1 VYTVVDSGANFNLM
15 QRANFAGPS
24 LRIHVMSSQVSCCVF
39 TWTKGIDYMALE
51 SFMLAALEIQAMG
64 RNLE

>member
-1 VYTVVDSGANFNLM
+1 M